1 MIGKTEKRQYFVVV
15 GLGTFGL
22 TVASELLKRG
32 CQVTAID
39 KDEKKVELASEFAID
54 VMIADGRDK
63 KPLEEA
69 GVSSADAAI
78 VSIGE
83 DLEASFLV
91 TLHLKELGISWIV
104 TKASSPSQGEILEK
118 IGADR
123 IIYPEEEMAKKL
135 ADQLLNP
142 SIINYLKLNDT
153 VGIMESETPDP
164 FIGKT
169 PKGLSLRNKYGLN
182 LIAIKRK
189 VRKKDVAEVVED
201 LIVVPSSEEKIKEG
215 DTLLVI
221 GDHKS
226 LEKFKKMQRTVN
238 EQDEDKGL

>member
-1 MIGKTEKRQYFVVV
+1 MIGKTEKRRYFVVV

-22 TVASELLKRG
+22 TIASELLKKG

-39 KDEKKVELASEFAID
+39 KDAEKVELASEFALD
-54 VMIADGRDK
+54 VIIADGRDK

-91 TLHLKELGISWIV
+91 TLHLKELGIPWIV
-104 TKASSPSQGEILEK
+104 TKASSTSQGEILEK

-135 ADQLLNP
+135 AEQLLNP
-142 SIINYLKLNDT
+142 SIINYLQLNDN
-153 VGIMESETPDP
+153 VGIMESETPDS
-164 FIGKT
+164 FINKT
-169 PKGLSLRNKYGLN
+169 LKGLSLRNKYGLN

-189 VRKKDVAEVVED
+189 TKETNAKEIIED
-201 LIVVPSSEEKIKEG
+201 LIIIPSSDEKIIEG

-221 GDHKS
+221 GDYKS
-226 LEKFKKMQRTVN
+226 LERFKKMQRSGN
-238 EQDEDKGL
+238 GQEEN

>member
-54 VMIADGRDK
+54 VIIADGRDK

-69 GVSSADAAI
+69 GVSSADAAV

-91 TLHLKELGISWIV
+91 TLHLKELGIPWIV
-104 TKASSPSQGEILEK
+104 TKASSSSQGEILEK

-142 SIINYLKLNDT
+142 SIINYLQLNEQ
-153 VGIMESETPDP
+153 VGIMESEAPDP

-169 PKGLSLRNKYGLN
+169 PKELSLRNKYGLN

-189 VRKKDVAEVVED
+189 VRKKNAEEIIED
-201 LIVVPSSEEKIKEG
+201 LIVVPSSEEKIEEA

-238 EQDEDKGL
+238 AQDED

>member
-22 TVASELLKRG
+22 TVASELLKKG

-54 VMIADGRDK
+54 VIIADGRDK

-69 GVSSADAAI
+69 GVSSADAAV

-91 TLHLKELGISWIV
+91 TLHLKELGIDWIV

-142 SIINYLKLNDT
+142 SIINYLQLNDK

-189 VRKKDVAEVVED
+189 VKRKNADEVVED
-201 LIVVPSSEEKIKEG
+201 LIVVPSSDEKIEEG

-221 GDHKS
+221 GDRKS

-238 EQDEDKGL
+238 EQDEN

>member
-54 VMIADGRDK
+54 VIIADGRDK
-63 KPLEEA
+63 KPLEES

-91 TLHLKELGISWIV
+91 TLHLKELGIKWIV
-104 TKASSPSQGEILEK
+104 TKASSSSQGEILEK

-142 SIINYLKLNDT
+142 SIINYLQLNDT
-153 VGIMESETPDP
+153 VGIMESGTPDP

-189 VRKKDVAEVVED
+189 VQKKNAAEVVED
-201 LIVVPSSEEKIKEG
+201 LIVVPSSDEKIEEG

-221 GDHKS
+221 GDHKF
-226 LEKFKKMQRTVN
+226 LEKFKKMQRTDN
-238 EQDEDKGL
+238 GQDEN

>member
-54 VMIADGRDK
+54 VIIADGRDK
-63 KPLEEA
+63 KPLEES

-91 TLHLKELGISWIV
+91 TLHLKELGIKWIV
-104 TKASSPSQGEILEK
+104 TKASSSSQGEILEK

-142 SIINYLKLNDT
+142 SIINYLQLNDT
-153 VGIMESETPDP
+153 VGIMESGTPDP

-189 VRKKDVAEVVED
+189 VQKKNAAELVED
-201 LIVVPSSEEKIKEG
+201 LIVVPSSDEKIEEG

-221 GDHKS
+221 GDHKF
-226 LEKFKKMQRTVN
+226 LEKFKKMQRTDN
-238 EQDEDKGL
+238 GQDEN

>member
-39 KDEKKVELASEFAID
+39 KDAKKVELASDFAID
-54 VMIADGRDK
+54 VIIADGRDK

-69 GVSSADAAI
+69 GVSSADAAV

-83 DLEASFLV
+83 DLEASFLI
-91 TLHLKELGISWIV
+91 TLHLKELGIPWIV

-123 IIYPEEEMAKKL
+123 IIYPEEEMARKL

-153 VGIMESETPDP
+153 VGILESDAPDP

-189 VRKKDVAEVVED
+189 VQRKNADELVED
-201 LIVVPSSEEKIKEG
+201 LIVVPSPEEKIKEG

-238 EQDEDKGL
+238 EQDED

>member
-22 TVASELLKRG
+22 TVASELLKKG

-54 VMIADGRDK
+54 VIIADGRDK

-91 TLHLKELGISWIV
+91 TLHLKELGIDWIV
-104 TKASSPSQGEILEK
+104 TKASSSSQGEILEK

-135 ADQLLNP
+135 ADQLVNP
-142 SIINYLKLNDT
+142 SIINYLQLNDK
-153 VGIMESETPDP
+153 VGIMESDTPDP

-189 VRKKDVAEVVED
+189 VKEKNAAEVVED
-201 LIVVPSSEEKIKEG
+201 LIVVPSSDEKIKDG
-215 DTLLVI
+215 DTLIVI
-221 GDHKS
+221 GDQKA
-226 LEKFKKMQRTVN
+226 LEKFKKMQRTGN
-238 EQDEDKGL
+238 GQDED

>member
-54 VMIADGRDK
+54 VIIADGRDK
-63 KPLEEA
+63 KPLEDA

-91 TLHLKELGISWIV
+91 TLHLKELGIDWIV

-142 SIINYLKLNDT
+142 SIKNYLQLNDKI
-153 VGIMESETPDP
+153 GIMESETPVP
-164 FIGKT
+164 FVGKT

-189 VRKKDVAEVVED
+189 IKEKNAAEIVED
-201 LIVVPSSEEKIKEG
+201 LIVVPSSDEKIKEG
-215 DTLLVI
+215 DTLIVI
-221 GDHKS
+221 GDQKS
-226 LEKFKKMQRTVN
+226 LEKFKKMQRTGNV
-238 EQDEDKGL
+238 QDED

>member
-54 VMIADGRDK
+54 VIIADGRDK

-91 TLHLKELGISWIV
+91 TLHLKELGIKWIV
-104 TKASSPSQGEILEK
+104 TKASSSSQGEILEK

-142 SIINYLKLNDT
+142 SIINYLQLNDK
-153 VGIMESETPDP
+153 VGIMESGTPDP

-189 VRKKDVAEVVED
+189 VQKKNAAELVED
-201 LIVVPSSEEKIKEG
+201 LIVVPSSDEKIEEG

-221 GDHKS
+221 GDHKF
-226 LEKFKKMQRTVN
+226 LEKFKKMQRTDN
-238 EQDEDKGL
+238 GQDEN

>member
-22 TVASELLKRG
+22 TVASELLKKG

-39 KDEKKVELASEFAID
+39 KNEKKVELASEFAID
-54 VMIADGRDK
+54 VIIADGRDK

-83 DLEASFLV
+83 DLEASFLI
-91 TLHLKELGISWIV
+91 TLHLKELGIDWIV

-135 ADQLLNP
+135 AEQLLNP
-142 SIINYLKLNDT
+142 SIINYLQLNDK

-189 VRKKDVAEVVED
+189 IKEKNAAEVVED
-201 LIVVPSSEEKIKEG
+201 LIVVPSSDEKIKEG
-215 DTLLVI
+215 DTLIVI
-221 GDHKS
+221 GDQKA

-238 EQDEDKGL
+238 EQDED

>member
-1 MIGKTEKRQYFVVV
+1 MIGKTDKRQYFVVV

-39 KDEKKVELASEFAID
+39 KNEKKVELASEFAID
-54 VMIADGRDK
+54 VIIADGRDK
-63 KPLEEA
+63 KPLEDA

-91 TLHLKELGISWIV
+91 TLHLKELGIDWIV

-142 SIINYLKLNDT
+142 SIKNYLQLNDK

-164 FIGKT
+164 FVGKT

-189 VRKKDVAEVVED
+189 LKENNVVEVVED
-201 LIVVPSSEEKIKEG
+201 LIVVPSSDEKIKEG
-215 DTLLVI
+215 DTLIVI
-221 GDHKS
+221 GDQKA
-226 LEKFKKMQRTVN
+226 LEKFKKMQRTGN
-238 EQDEDKGL
+238 GQDED

>member
-1 MIGKTEKRQYFVVV
+1 MIGKTEKRRYFVVV

-22 TVASELLKRG
+22 TIASELLKKG

-39 KDEKKVELASEFAID
+39 KDEEKVELASEFALD
-54 VMIADGRDK
+54 VIIADGRDK

-91 TLHLKELGISWIV
+91 TLHLKELGIPWIV
-104 TKASSPSQGEILEK
+104 TKASSTSQGEILEK

-135 ADQLLNP
+135 AEQLLNP
-142 SIINYLKLNDT
+142 SIINYLQLNDN
-153 VGIMESETPDP
+153 VGIMESETPDT
-164 FIGKT
+164 FINKT
-169 PKGLSLRNKYGLN
+169 LKGLSLRNKYGLN

-189 VRKKDVAEVVED
+189 SQKKNAKEVVED
-201 LIVVPSSEEKIKEG
+201 LIIIPSSDEKIIEG

-221 GDHKS
+221 GDYKS
-226 LEKFKKMQRTVN
+226 LERFKKMQRTGN
-238 EQDEDKGL
+238 GQEEN

>member
-54 VMIADGRDK
+54 VIIADGRDK

-69 GVSSADAAI
+69 GVSSADAAV

-91 TLHLKELGISWIV
+91 TLHLKELGIPWIV

-123 IIYPEEEMAKKL
+123 IIYPEEEMARKL

-142 SIINYLKLNDT
+142 SIINYLRLNDS
-153 VGIMESETPDP
+153 VGILESETPDP

-189 VRKKDVAEVVED
+189 VQRKNGDEVVED
-201 LIVVPSSEEKIKEG
+201 LIVVPSPEEKIEEG

-238 EQDEDKGL
+238 EQDED

>member
-54 VMIADGRDK
+54 VIIADGRDK

-91 TLHLKELGISWIV
+91 TLHLKELGIDWIV
-104 TKASSPSQGEILEK
+104 TKASSSSQGEILEK

-135 ADQLLNP
+135 ADQLVNP
-142 SIINYLKLNDT
+142 SIINYLQLNDK

-164 FIGKT
+164 FVGKT

-182 LIAIKRK
+182 LIAVKRK
-189 VRKKDVAEVVED
+189 VKEKNAAEVVED
-201 LIVVPSSEEKIKEG
+201 LIVVPSSDEKIKEG
-215 DTLLVI
+215 DTLIVI
-221 GDHKS
+221 GDQKA
-226 LEKFKKMQRTVN
+226 LEKFKKMQRTGN
-238 EQDEDKGL
+238 GQDED

>member
-1 MIGKTEKRQYFVVV
+1 MIGKTEKRRYFVVV

-22 TVASELLKRG
+22 TIASELLKRG

-39 KDEKKVELASEFAID
+39 KDAEKVELASEFALD
-54 VMIADGRDK
+54 VITADGRDK

-91 TLHLKELGISWIV
+91 TLHLKELGIPWIV
-104 TKASSPSQGEILEK
+104 TKASSASQGEILEK

-142 SIINYLKLNDT
+142 SIINYLQLNDN

-164 FIGKT
+164 FINKT
-169 PKGLSLRNKYGLN
+169 PKGLSLRGKYGLN

-189 VRKKDVAEVVED
+189 SQKKNAKEVVED
-201 LIVVPSSEEKIKEG
+201 LIIIPSSDEKIIEG

-221 GDHKS
+221 GDYKS
-226 LEKFKKMQRTVN
+226 LERFKKMQRTGN
-238 EQDEDKGL
+238 GQEEN

>member
-54 VMIADGRDK
+54 VIIADGRDK

-91 TLHLKELGISWIV
+91 TLHLKELGIDWIV
-104 TKASSPSQGEILEK
+104 TKASSSSQGEILEK

-142 SIINYLKLNDT
+142 SIINYLQLNDK

-189 VRKKDVAEVVED
+189 VKEKNAAEVVED
-201 LIVVPSSEEKIKEG
+201 LIVVPSSDEKIEEG
-215 DTLLVI
+215 DTLIVI
-221 GDHKS
+221 GDQKA
-226 LEKFKKMQRTVN
+226 LEKFKKMQRTGN
-238 EQDEDKGL
+238 GQDED

>member
-1 MIGKTEKRQYFVVV
+1 MIGKTEKRRYFVVV

-22 TVASELLKRG
+22 TIASELLKRG

-39 KDEKKVELASEFAID
+39 KDAGKVELASEFALD
-54 VMIADGRDK
+54 VITADGRDK

-91 TLHLKELGISWIV
+91 TLHLKELGIPWIV
-104 TKASSPSQGEILEK
+104 TKASSASQGEILEK

-135 ADQLLNP
+135 AEQLLNP
-142 SIINYLKLNDT
+142 SIINYLQLNDN

-164 FIGKT
+164 FINKT
-169 PKGLSLRNKYGLN
+169 PKGLSLRSKYGLN

-189 VRKKDVAEVVED
+189 VQEKNAKEVVED
-201 LIVVPSSEEKIKEG
+201 LIIIPSSDEKIIEG

-221 GDHKS
+221 GDYKS
-226 LEKFKKMQRTVN
+226 LERFKKMQRTGN
-238 EQDEDKGL
+238 GQEEN

>member
-54 VMIADGRDK
+54 VIIADGRDK

-69 GVSSADAAI
+69 GVSSADAAV

-91 TLHLKELGISWIV
+91 TLHLKELGIPWIV
-104 TKASSPSQGEILEK
+104 TKASSSSQGEILEK

-142 SIINYLKLNDT
+142 SIINYLQLNEQ
-153 VGIMESETPDP
+153 VGIMESEAPDP

-169 PKGLSLRNKYGLN
+169 PKELSLRNKYGLN

-189 VRKKDVAEVVED
+189 VRKKNAEEVIED
-201 LIVVPSSEEKIKEG
+201 LIVVPSSEEKIEEA

-226 LEKFKKMQRTVN
+226 LEKFKKMQRTAN
-238 EQDEDKGL
+238 GQDED

>member
-54 VMIADGRDK
+54 VIIADGRDK

-69 GVSSADAAI
+69 GVSSADAAV

-91 TLHLKELGISWIV
+91 TLHLKELGIPWIV

-123 IIYPEEEMAKKL
+123 IIYPEEEIARKL
-135 ADQLLNP
+135 AEQLLNP
-142 SIINYLKLNDT
+142 SIINYLKLNDK
-153 VGIMESETPDP
+153 VGI
-164 FIGKT
+164 
-169 PKGLSLRNKYGLN
+169 
-182 LIAIKRK
+182 
-189 VRKKDVAEVVED
+189 
-201 LIVVPSSEEKIKEG
+201 
-215 DTLLVI
+215 
-221 GDHKS
+221 
-226 LEKFKKMQRTVN
+226 LE
-238 EQDEDKGL
+238 

>member
-22 TVASELLKRG
+22 TVASELLKKG

-39 KDEKKVELASEFAID
+39 KNEKKVELASEFAID
-54 VMIADGRDK
+54 VIIADGRDK

-83 DLEASFLV
+83 DLEASFLI
-91 TLHLKELGISWIV
+91 TLHLKELGIDWIV

-135 ADQLLNP
+135 AEQLLNP
-142 SIINYLKLNDT
+142 SIINYLQLNDK

-189 VRKKDVAEVVED
+189 IKEKNAAEVVED
-201 LIVVPSSEEKIKEG
+201 LIVVPSSDEKIKEG
-215 DTLLVI
+215 DTLIVI
-221 GDHKS
+221 GDQKA
-226 LEKFKKMQRTVN
+226 LEKFKRMQRTVN
-238 EQDEDKGL
+238 EQDED

>member
-22 TVASELLKRG
+22 TVASELLKKG

-54 VMIADGRDK
+54 VIIADGRDK

-91 TLHLKELGISWIV
+91 TLHLKELGIDWIV
-104 TKASSPSQGEILEK
+104 TKASSSSQGEILEK

-135 ADQLLNP
+135 ADQLVNP
-142 SIINYLKLNDT
+142 SIINYLQLNDK

-164 FIGKT
+164 FVGKT

-182 LIAIKRK
+182 LIAVKRK
-189 VRKKDVAEVVED
+189 VKEKNAAEVVED
-201 LIVVPSSEEKIKEG
+201 LIVVPSSDEKIKEG
-215 DTLLVI
+215 DTLIVI
-221 GDHKS
+221 GDQKA
-226 LEKFKKMQRTVN
+226 LEKFKKMQRTGN
-238 EQDEDKGL
+238 GQDED

>member
-22 TVASELLKRG
+22 TIASELLKKG

-39 KDEKKVELASEFAID
+39 KDAEKVELASEFALD
-54 VMIADGRDK
+54 VIIADGRDK

-91 TLHLKELGISWIV
+91 TLHLKELGIPWIV
-104 TKASSPSQGEILEK
+104 TKASSTSQGEILEK

-135 ADQLLNP
+135 AEQLLNP
-142 SIINYLKLNDT
+142 SIINYLQLNDN
-153 VGIMESETPDP
+153 VGIMESGTPDS
-164 FIGKT
+164 FINKT
-169 PKGLSLRNKYGLN
+169 LKGLSLRSKYGLN

-189 VRKKDVAEVVED
+189 VRETNAKEVIED
-201 LIVVPSSEEKIKEG
+201 LIIIPSSDEKIIEG

-226 LEKFKKMQRTVN
+226 LERFKKMQRRGN
-238 EQDEDKGL
+238 GQKEN

>member
-22 TVASELLKRG
+22 TVASELLKKG

-54 VMIADGRDK
+54 VIIADGRDK

-91 TLHLKELGISWIV
+91 TLHLKELGIDWIV
-104 TKASSPSQGEILEK
+104 TKASSSSQGEILEK

-135 ADQLLNP
+135 ADQLVNP
-142 SIINYLKLNDT
+142 SIINYLQLNDK
-153 VGIMESETPDP
+153 VGIMESDTPDP
-164 FIGKT
+164 FVGKT

-189 VRKKDVAEVVED
+189 VKEKNAAEVVED
-201 LIVVPSSEEKIKEG
+201 LIVVPSSDEKIKEG
-215 DTLLVI
+215 DTLIVI
-221 GDHKS
+221 GDQKA
-226 LEKFKKMQRTVN
+226 LEKFKKMQRTGN
-238 EQDEDKGL
+238 GQDED

>member
-1 MIGKTEKRQYFVVV
+1 MIGKTEKRRYFVVV

-22 TVASELLKRG
+22 TIASELLKKG

-39 KDEKKVELASEFAID
+39 KDAEKVELASEFALD
-54 VMIADGRDK
+54 VIIADGRDK

-91 TLHLKELGISWIV
+91 TLHLKELGIPWIV
-104 TKASSPSQGEILEK
+104 TKASSTSQGEILEK

-135 ADQLLNP
+135 AEQLLNP
-142 SIINYLKLNDT
+142 SIINYLQLNDN
-153 VGIMESETPDP
+153 VGIMESETPDS
-164 FIGKT
+164 FINKT
-169 PKGLSLRNKYGLN
+169 PKGLSLRSKYGLN
-182 LIAIKRK
+182 LIAIKRR
-189 VRKKDVAEVVED
+189 VQKKNATEVVED
-201 LIVVPSSEEKIKEG
+201 LIIIPSSDEKIIEG

-221 GDHKS
+221 GDYKS
-226 LEKFKKMQRTVN
+226 LERFKKMQRTGN
-238 EQDEDKGL
+238 GQEEN

>member
-54 VMIADGRDK
+54 VIIADGRDK

-91 TLHLKELGISWIV
+91 TLHLKELGIDWIV
-104 TKASSPSQGEILEK
+104 TKASSSSQGEILEK

-135 ADQLLNP
+135 ADQLVNP
-142 SIINYLKLNDT
+142 SIINYLQLNDK

-189 VRKKDVAEVVED
+189 VKEKNAAEVVED
-201 LIVVPSSEEKIKEG
+201 LIVVPSSDEKI
-215 DTLLVI
+215 
-221 GDHKS
+221 
-226 LEKFKKMQRTVN
+226 
-238 EQDEDKGL
+238 

>member
-22 TVASELLKRG
+22 TVASELLKKG

-54 VMIADGRDK
+54 VIIADGRDK

-83 DLEASFLV
+83 DLEASFLI
-91 TLHLKELGISWIV
+91 TLHLKELGIDWIV

-135 ADQLLNP
+135 AEQLLNP
-142 SIINYLKLNDT
+142 SIINYLQLNDK

-164 FIGKT
+164 FIGNT
-169 PKGLSLRNKYGLN
+169 PKSLSLRNKYGLN

-189 VRKKDVAEVVED
+189 VKEKNAAEVVED
-201 LIVVPSSEEKIKEG
+201 LIVVPSSEEKIEEG
-215 DTLLVI
+215 DTLIVI
-221 GDHKS
+221 GDQKS
-226 LEKFKKMQRTVN
+226 LEKFKKMQRTGN
-238 EQDEDKGL
+238 GQDEG

>member
-22 TVASELLKRG
+22 TVASELLKKG

-54 VMIADGRDK
+54 VIIADGRDK

-83 DLEASFLV
+83 DLESSFLI
-91 TLHLKELGISWIV
+91 TLHLKELGIPWIV

-142 SIINYLKLNDT
+142 SIINYLQLNKQ
-153 VGIMESETPDP
+153 VGIMESEAPDT

-189 VRKKDVAEVVED
+189 VRRKNADEVIED
-201 LIVVPSSEEKIKEG
+201 LIVVPSPEEKIEEG
-215 DTLLVI
+215 DALLVI

-238 EQDEDKGL
+238 AQDED

>member
-54 VMIADGRDK
+54 VIIADGRDK

-69 GVSSADAAI
+69 GVSSADAAV

-91 TLHLKELGISWIV
+91 TLHLKELGIDWIV

-142 SIINYLKLNDT
+142 SIINYLQLNDK

-189 VRKKDVAEVVED
+189 VKRKNADEVVED
-201 LIVVPSSEEKIKEG
+201 LIVVPSSDEKIEEG

-221 GDHKS
+221 GDRKS

-238 EQDEDKGL
+238 EQDED

>member
-1 MIGKTEKRQYFVVV
+1 MIGKAEKIQYVVVV

-39 KDEKKVELASEFAID
+39 KDEKKVDLASEFAID
-54 VMIADGRDK
+54 VIIADGRDK

-69 GVSSADAAI
+69 GVSSADAAV

-91 TLHLKELGISWIV
+91 TLHLKELGIPWIV
-104 TKASSPSQGEILEK
+104 TKASSYSQGEILEK

-142 SIINYLKLNDT
+142 SIINYLQLNEQ
-153 VGIMESETPDP
+153 VGIMESEVPDP
-164 FIGKT
+164 FIGKS
-169 PKGLSLRNKYGLN
+169 PKELSLRNKYGLN

-189 VRKKDVAEVVED
+189 VRKRNADEVVED
-201 LIVVPSSEEKIKEG
+201 LIVVPSSQEKIEEA
-215 DTLLVI
+215 DILLVI

-238 EQDEDKGL
+238 AQNED

>member
-54 VMIADGRDK
+54 VIIADGRDK

-69 GVSSADAAI
+69 GVSSADAAV

-91 TLHLKELGISWIV
+91 TLHLKELGIPWIV
-104 TKASSPSQGEILEK
+104 CIVTICPVLPLIYHYTRDNLTLSTSYLDLWIILMK
-118 IGADR
+118 NA
-123 IIYPEEEMAKKL
+123 A
-135 ADQLLNP
+135 
-142 SIINYLKLNDT
+142 
-153 VGIMESETPDP
+153 
-164 FIGKT
+164 
-169 PKGLSLRNKYGLN
+169 
-182 LIAIKRK
+182 
-189 VRKKDVAEVVED
+189 
-201 LIVVPSSEEKIKEG
+201 
-215 DTLLVI
+215 
-221 GDHKS
+221 
-226 LEKFKKMQRTVN
+226 
-238 EQDEDKGL
+238 

>member
-1 MIGKTEKRQYFVVV
+1 MIGKPERRYFVVV

-22 TVASELLKRG
+22 TIASELVKRG

-39 KDEKKVELASEFAID
+39 KDEEKVELASEFAID
-54 VMIADGRDK
+54 VIIADGRDK

-69 GVSSADAAI
+69 GVASADAAV

-91 TLHLKELGISWIV
+91 TLHLKELGIPWIV
-104 TKASSPSQGEILEK
+104 TKASSASQGEILEK

-142 SIINYLKLNDT
+142 SIINYLQLNDK
-153 VGIMESETPDP
+153 VGIMESETPVS
-164 FIGKT
+164 FISKT
-169 PKGLSLRNKYGLN
+169 PKELSLRSKYGLN

-189 VRKKDVAEVVED
+189 VQQKNAKEVVED
-201 LIVVPSSEEKIKEG
+201 LIIIPSSEEKILKG
-215 DTLLVI
+215 DVLLVI
-221 GDHKS
+221 GEHKS
-226 LEKFKKMQRTVN
+226 LEKFKRMQRTGN
-238 EQDEDKGL
+238 GEKED

>member
-22 TVASELLKRG
+22 TVASELLKKG

-54 VMIADGRDK
+54 VIIADGRDK

-91 TLHLKELGISWIV
+91 TLHLKELGIDWIV

-135 ADQLLNP
+135 AEQLLNP
-142 SIINYLKLNDT
+142 SIINYLQLNDK

-189 VRKKDVAEVVED
+189 VKEKNAAEVVED
-201 LIVVPSSEEKIKEG
+201 LIVVPSSEEKIEEG
-215 DTLLVI
+215 DTLIVI
-221 GDHKS
+221 GDQKS
-226 LEKFKKMQRTVN
+226 LEKFKKMQRTGN
-238 EQDEDKGL
+238 GQDEG

>member
-22 TVASELLKRG
+22 TVSSELLKRG

-54 VMIADGRDK
+54 VIIADGRDK

-69 GVSSADAAI
+69 GVSSADAAV

-91 TLHLKELGISWIV
+91 TLHLKELGIPWIV

-123 IIYPEEEMAKKL
+123 IIYPEEEIARKL
-135 ADQLLNP
+135 AEQLLNP
-142 SIINYLKLNDT
+142 SIINYLKLNEK
-153 VGIMESETPDP
+153 VGILESETPDP

-189 VRKKDVAEVVED
+189 VQRKNAKEVVED
-201 LIVVPSSEEKIKEG
+201 LIVVPSPEEKIEEG
-215 DTLLVI
+215 DVLLVI
-221 GDHKS
+221 GNHKS

-238 EQDEDKGL
+238 DEQDED